1 MALRT
6 GLTLRE
12 PTSKQLHL
20 NVYSATRKRAERHL
34 SRLWNGKRGCRKA
47 GKSRL
52 AKPVS
57 DVPMDIDGAT
67 APLVRNAHM
76 CLAAVVP
83 AFAEP
88 DIHSQPRA
96 LPAVADD

>member
-12 PTSKQLHL
+12 PTSKKLHL
-20 NVYSATRKRAERHL
+20 SVYSATRKRAERHL
-34 SRLWNGKRGCRKA
+34 SRLWNGKQGCRKA

-67 APLVRNAHM
+67 APLVRNADYTLLWLITQRGFARS
-76 CLAAVVP
+76 LAEHWLP
-83 AFAEP
+83 P
-88 DIHSQPRA
+88 D
-96 LPAVADD
+96 

>member
-34 SRLWNGKRGCRKA
+34 SRLWNGKQGCRKA

-67 APLVRNAHM
+67 APLVRNADFHVSNDGRDRPQNAM
-76 CLAAVVP
+76 KKVP
-83 AFAEP
+83 AEL
-88 DIHSQPRA
+88 S
-96 LPAVADD
+96 